1 MPDDSL
7 EHGMPTLRNKLM
19 TEVHRGL
26 TAMHIGTNRSEYEI
40 RRHAYWPRIRNGI
53 HNFLAACTKRQQN
66 KINRVTHEEW
76 LGTPYQDYPWPRVGQ
91 MGQVGTIAQVL

>member
-1 MPDDSL
+1 MQAKQAIKTGQYNLQGGLFYHTNHTREDLVCVPDDSL

-53 HNFLAACTKRQQN
+53 HNFLAACTKR
-66 KINRVTHEEW
+66 
-76 LGTPYQDYPWPRVGQ
+76 
-91 MGQVGTIAQVL
+91 